1 QRAFTAK
8 GWVWLAWNDTVLL
21 NNNGEVTA
29 IIGVGRDVT
38 ERKQAE
44 TELLELKEQLEIQ
57 VDEKTKELQARI
69 KELQRF
75 QDATIEREFRIKE
88 LRDEIALLK

>member
-1 QRAFTAK
+1 M
-8 GWVWLAWNDTVLL
+8 
-21 NNNGEVTA
+21 TA

-88 LRDEIALLK
+88 LRDEIALLKRNKS